1 MSIAFEYIDDW
12 PVGPPI
18 GEHLTEVLEE
28 LGYKVTTTAV
38 PGEEF
43 PTDRFQM
50 ALTGWGPAYPAAST
64 FFDELLTCN
73 APYFVVTGF
82 CDPEIDAMMER
93 AKLMQL
99 DDPVAA
105 GALWAEVD
113 RAIVDQAPFVWLF
126 NPIDVV
132 TVSDRVR
139 NFQRNPNWGILLNQ
153 LWVR

>member
-1 MSIAFEYIDDW
+1 
-12 PVGPPI
+12 
-18 GEHLTEVLEE
+18 
-28 LGYKVTTTAV
+28 
-38 PGEEF
+38 
-43 PTDRFQM
+43 M
-50 ALTGWGPAYPAAST
+50 ALTGWGPDYPAAST
-64 FFDELLTCN
+64 FFEPLLTCN
-73 APYFVVTGF
+73 APSFVASGF

-93 AKLMQL
+93 AKLSQL

-105 GALWAEVD
+105 GALWAEID

-132 TVSDRVR
+132 IVSDRVG